1 MEDMIDKLQWP
12 AMAISLVAAWWMGSK
27 KAGKRML
34 AFLMLSA
41 GNLLWI
47 AWGWGEGAFAL
58 IALNVG
64 LLALN
69 IRGIMKNEDGKS
81 EA

>member
-1 MEDMIDKLQWP
+1 MEDILGMLQWP

-27 KAGKRML
+27 RAGKRIV

-47 AWGWGEGAFAL
+47 AWGWSESAYAL

-69 IRGIMKNEDGKS
+69 IRGIMKNEDAKDQ
-81 EA
+81 

>member
-1 MEDMIDKLQWP
+1 MEDILGMLQWP

-27 KAGKRML
+27 RAGKRIV

-47 AWGWGEGAFAL
+47 AWGWSESAYAL

-69 IRGIMKNEDGKS
+69 IRGIMKNEDAKA
-81 EA
+81 E